1 METLKWSKRLLIAAF
16 VMFTIVAINAQ
27 SSYTPEGDLRSAFKD
42 SYLYESQ
49 SDYTSAIKV
58 LTDVYDRNSYEIN
71 LRLGWLTYLNKQ
83 YDESIKYYGIA
94 NDLMPLSIEAKFG
107 LVYPYAA
114 TEKWEKVEE
123 IYQNILK
130 FDPNNSVA
138 NYRLGLIYYYKPD
151 YDKAYKQFEKVVNHY
166 PFDYYSV
173 LMFAWTSFK
182 LGKYSEAESLF
193 NRVLLISP
201 DDASALEGLKAL
213 NKK

>member
-1 METLKWSKRLLIAAF
+1 MDILKWSKRFLIAAF

-27 SSYTPEGDLRSAFKD
+27 SSYTPISDLRSAFKD
-42 SYLYESQ
+42 SYVYESQ
-49 SDYTSAIKV
+49 SDYASAIKV
-58 LTDVYDRNSYEIN
+58 LSDVYNKNNYEIN

-83 YDESIKYYGIA
+83 YDESIKYYEIA
-94 NDLMPLSIEAKFG
+94 NKLMPLSIEAKFG

-114 TEKWEKVEE
+114 TEKWGKVEE
-123 IYQNILK
+123 IYQSILNL
-130 FDPNNSVA
+130 DPNNSVA

-151 YDKAYKQFEKVVNHY
+151 YDKAYKQFEKVVNSY

-173 LMFAWTSFK
+173 LMFAWTNFK
-182 LGKYSEAESLF
+182 LGKYTEAETLF

-213 NKK
+213 NKQ

>member
-1 METLKWSKRLLIAAF
+1 MEILKWSKRLLIAAF

-27 SSYTPEGDLRSAFKD
+27 SSYAPIGDLRSAFKD

-49 SDYTSAIKV
+49 GDYASAIKV
-58 LTDVYDRNSYEIN
+58 LSDVYDRNNYEVN

-83 YDESIKYYGIA
+83 YDESIKYYEIA
-94 NDLMPLSIEAKFG
+94 DNLMPLSIEAKFG

-114 TEKWEKVEE
+114 TEKWGKVEE

-130 FDPNNSVA
+130 LDPNNSVA

-151 YDKAYKQFEKVVNHY
+151 YDKAYKQFEKVVNSY

-173 LMFAWTSFK
+173 LMFAWANFR
-182 LGKYSEAESLF
+182 LGKYAEAESLF